1 MRKVISAGALQKIDE
16 FICYLRIYELSPKD
30 AYRTNTIFT
39 GDLVL
44 KKTGMSP
51 FLEVVGGTILYN
63 GESMKEIR
71 LHAETQLE
79 ILNFKIEETMK
90 KRVQFNQGEWSKKCG
105 QIGTRLVTKNGSEVH
120 ILANNVKVE
129 SGIYMSGYIVES
141 ASRTI
146 KPPIWDHKGQT
157 TITYPSNIYD
167 LYIETEETYSFEP
180 FQKVLVRDSKDENWR
195 CTFFSHLENGVY
207 YCGNRYWKNCI
218 PYNEETKHLVGTC
231 ESPDK
236 E

>member
-1 MRKVISAGALQKIDE
+1 MKR
-16 FICYLRIYELSPKD
+16 IC
-30 AYRTNTIFT
+30 
-39 GDLVL
+39 
-44 KKTGMSP
+44 
-51 FLEVVGGTILYN
+51 
-63 GESMKEIR
+63 
-71 LHAETQLE
+71 LHDNTQLE
-79 ILNFKIEETMK
+79 ILMVKKQETMK
-90 KRVQFNQGEWSKKCG
+90 KRIQFNMEEWNKKCG
-105 QIGTRLVTKNGSEVH
+105 QIGTRLVTKNGSEVF
-120 ILANNVKVE
+120 ILASNVKVE
-129 SGIYMSGYIVES
+129 GTMYMSGYIVES

-146 KPPIWDHKGQT
+146 RPLIWDYKGQT
-157 TITYPSNIYD
+157 TIAYSANIYD

-218 PYNEETKHLVGTC
+218 PYNEETKHLAGTC